1 MDLSSREIAVLL
13 TLLVYQVSLLAIGLV
28 CRGKTHDNLD
38 FYLGG
43 RRLGPLVAAISA
55 SASSSSAWT
64 LLGVSGAAYAWG
76 FSALWLFPSCVGGFL
91 LNWLLL
97 ARPLRKYSVEED
109 ALTVTDVLAGKP
121 GSSGHSAIN
130 VISSL
135 IVLASLG
142 TYISSQFQGA
152 GKTFSETFGLSM
164 PESILLGSLIVVF
177 YTLMGGFW
185 AVSVTD
191 TLQGLLMAATSIV
204 LPAAALHAVGGWS
217 GFLDGIRAI
226 NDPSFFNLFRD
237 MAWPSAIGFV
247 LGLLGIGLG
256 YPGQPHVV
264 NRFMALSEKPGSLEK
279 ARFIAISWAVVV
291 YAGMLTVGLC
301 GRILLP
307 NLSDPEIIFI
317 GLTNSLFP
325 PVMSGIMLAAVLSA
339 IMSTA
344 DSQLLVA
351 SSTVTHDLGLEKIRR
366 LSPLTWS
373 RLVVLTLSTIAVG
386 GALVGSQQIFSRVL
400 FAWAAMGSAFG
411 PILLVLVYRNQIR
424 PGYRIAGLLIGFG
437 FSVGAFLVMPAA
449 LPWKGAFE
457 RVLPFVLTF
466 LVAWIG
472 SEADFHAQA
481 SRLDFELN
489 SDFEDFLDR
498 QVEVAGYRFSIA
510 EHQDKQAV
518 PQPKPS

>member
-1 MDLSSREIAVLL
+1 LDLSSRELAVLL
-13 TLLVYQVSLLAIGLV
+13 TLLLYKISLVVIGLV
-28 CRGKTHDNLD
+28 CRGRTHDNLD

-97 ARPLRKYSVEED
+97 ARPLRKYSVDED

-121 GSSGHSAIN
+121 GSPGHSAVN

-152 GKTFSETFGLSM
+152 GKAFSETFGLSI

-191 TLQGLLMAATSIV
+191 TLQGLLMAATSMV
-204 LPAAALHAVGGWS
+204 LPAGALYAVGGLS
-217 GFLDGIRAI
+217 GFLDGIRAVS
-226 NDPSFFNLFRD
+226 DPSFFDLFRN
-237 MAWPSAIGFV
+237 MAWPSAIGFI

-264 NRFMALSEKPGSLEK
+264 NRFMALSGERRALEK
-279 ARFIAISWAVVV
+279 ARVIAIAWAVIV
-291 YAGMLTVGLC
+291 YSGMLVVGLC

-307 NLSDPEIIFI
+307 NLADPEVVFI
-317 GLTNSLFP
+317 GLTNSLFH
-325 PVMSGIMLAAVLSA
+325 PVVSGVMLAAILSA

-351 SSTVTHDLGLEKIRR
+351 SSTVTHDLGLERIRWI
-366 LSPLTWS
+366 SPLTWS
-373 RLVVLTLSTIAVG
+373 RIVVVSLSAAAVA

-411 PILLVLVYRNQIR
+411 PILLVLVRRGWVAPQ
-424 PGYRIAGLLIGFG
+424 YRIAGMVAGFG
-437 FSVGAFLVMPAA
+437 LSVGAFLFVPATM
-449 LPWKGAFE
+449 PWKGSLE
-457 RVLPFVLTF
+457 RVLPF
-466 LVAWIG
+466 LVTLLLAWIG
-472 SEADFHAQA
+472 SSVLLRKAD
-481 SRLDFELN
+481 
-489 SDFEDFLDR
+489 
-498 QVEVAGYRFSIA
+498 
-510 EHQDKQAV
+510 
-518 PQPKPS
+518 PSKS